1 MLPILLLHLC
11 NKFTYPMTDRINK
24 ILRFYKINSSRF
36 AEEIGVQKSSISHVL
51 SGRNKPSLD
60 FIQKLLKVYP
70 DINADWLIMGKG
82 KMMIDE
88 NETNLFSSVEKQKEV
103 IPIAKENI
111 VKPEEV
117 LSVPKERKEK
127 TIDKQTI
134 TTGIHYNAN
143 KQASKIVIFYSDN
156 TFKEFQ
162 PEE

>member
-1 MLPILLLHLC
+1 
-11 NKFTYPMTDRINK
+11 MTDRINK
-24 ILRFYKINSSRF
+24 ILRFYKINSSKF

-82 KMMIDE
+82 KMLIEE
-88 NETNLFSSVEKQKEV
+88 NDTNLFSGHEKQKEV
-103 IPIAKENI
+103 VPIIKEEKNDSEKI
-111 VKPEEV
+111 LLEPTENKA
-117 LSVPKERKEK
+117 K
-127 TIDKQTI
+127 TIGKQPI
-134 TTGIHYNAN
+134 TNRIPSNSN

-156 TFKEFQ
+156 TFKEFL

>member
-1 MLPILLLHLC
+1 
-11 NKFTYPMTDRINK
+11 MTDRINK

-82 KMMIDE
+82 KMLIEE
-88 NETNLFSSVEKQKEV
+88 NETNLFSGHDKQKEV
-103 IPIAKENI
+103 VAVIKEEKNESEKI
-111 VKPEEV
+111 LLESAENKA
-117 LSVPKERKEK
+117 K
-127 TIDKQTI
+127 TIGKQPI
-134 TTGIHYNAN
+134 TPGIPANSN
-143 KQASKIVIFYSDN
+143 KQASKIVIFYSDH
-156 TFKEFQ
+156 TFKEFL

>member
-1 MLPILLLHLC
+1 
-11 NKFTYPMTDRINK
+11 MTDRINK
-24 ILRFYKINSSRF
+24 ILRFYKINSSKF

-88 NETNLFSSVEKQKEV
+88 NETNLFSRPEKQKEV
-103 IPIAKENI
+103 IAVVKEDTE
-111 VKPEEV
+111 KPEEV
-117 LSVPKERKEK
+117 ISEPKEKKAK
-127 TIDKQTI
+127 TIEKQTI
-134 TTGIHYNAN
+134 TTGIPYNSN
-143 KQASKIVIFYSDN
+143 KQASKIVIFYSDS
-156 TFKEFQ
+156 TFKEFL